1 MILSDLPFNEETK
14 FLHEYYTVFI
24 VPKSKEV
31 HSLECLAK
39 NVKGYLLLNVDK
51 CGRKRRLTKIIYEG
65 AQH

>member
-24 VPKSKEV
+24 LPKSKEV

-51 CGRKRRLTKIIYEG
+51 CGRKRR
-65 AQH
+65 